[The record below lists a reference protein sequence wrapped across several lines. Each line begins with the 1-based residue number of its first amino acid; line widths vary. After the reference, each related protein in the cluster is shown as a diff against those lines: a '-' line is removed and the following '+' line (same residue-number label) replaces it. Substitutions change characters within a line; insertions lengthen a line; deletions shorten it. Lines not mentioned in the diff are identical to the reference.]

1 MKIKKIAFVNLI
13 LGLVLFLIFHY
24 NPEKEVLKYLSKEYN
39 QKFEI
44 VFMYDYSKEKEISV
58 NYDMWVM
65 PKKYS
70 DLVSEGWYDNY
81 YLGNVSIKDRK
92 IVEDN
97 FIKVAVRDSANN
109 FYLPKLKE
117 LFGEDVFPILVLV
130 GEVKEKDFVKEMERR
145 NKILKKNP
153 KIEGYDF
160 GGTIYV
166 LGKVKNEADR
176 EFYREKI
183 FQFVKYLK
191 ETGTFEKTSIKIE
204 IIDKETFEKNL
215 SEDTKNYKI
224 IPESIEII
232 LGVKNINITVP
243 EDMKTM
249 LEKFPKSRFK
259 GLVEM
264 YGEVNLSSKVII
276 SPKKAMEDIDEKIY
290 INPYEKKEDIFFEGE
305 EEKYPDGTLKEYGD
319 EGSYYI
325 TEIKN
330 GKRNGISKKY
340 DKNGNVIWAWIYKD
354 NLKEGEF
361 KKYSPEGKVIVK
373 GTYKNDLLDGD
384 YEIYDLEG
392 RVTERG
398 THKKGKLEG
407 VAKTYYSNG
416 NVRMIANYKN
426 NLMEGEKRGYHPNGR
441 IKYIVNY
448 KNNLR
453 EGEEREYG
461 PDGETYYI
469 ANYKNDKLHGERK
482 GYTKDGELFKIET
495 WENGKK
501 KSESTILE
509 F

>member
-1 MKIKKIAFVNLI
+1 MKIKKIVFINLI
-13 LGLVLFLIFHY
+13 LALVLFLIFHY
-24 NPEKEVLKYLSKEYN
+24 NPEKEVLKYLKKEYN
-39 QKFEI
+39 QNFRI
-44 VFMYDYSKEKEISV
+44 SFMYDYSKEKEIPV
-58 NYDMWVM
+58 DYDIWVM

-70 DLVSEGWYDNY
+70 DLAREGWYDNY

-97 FIKVAVRDSANN
+97 FINVAVRDSANN

-117 LFGEDVFPILVLV
+117 LFGEDVFPILILV
-130 GEVKEKDFVKEMERR
+130 GEVKEKDFVKEIERR
-145 NKILKKNP
+145 NKIFKENS

-166 LGKVKNEADR
+166 LGKVKTDADR

-183 FQFVKYLK
+183 FEFVKYLK
-191 ETGTFEKTSIKIE
+191 ETGAFEKTSIKIE
-204 IIDKETFEKNL
+204 IVDKETFEKNL
-215 SEDTKNYKI
+215 SEATQNYKI

-232 LGVKNINITVP
+232 VGEKNEYITTP
-243 EDMKTM
+243 KDMKTM
-249 LEKFPKSRFK
+249 LEKFPRAGFK
-259 GLVEM
+259 QLVEK
-264 YGEVNLSSKVII
+264 YSEVGLSKLIV
-276 SPKKAMEDIDEKIY
+276 SPRKAMEDIDGKTY
-290 INPYEKKEDIFFEGE
+290 INPYDRKEDIFFEGE
-305 EEKYPDGTLKEYGD
+305 EEKYPDGILKEYGN

-330 GKRNGISKKY
+330 GKRNGTSKKF
-340 DKNGNVIWAWIYKD
+340 DKNGNIIWSWIYKD

-392 RVTERG
+392 RVAERG
-398 THKKGKLEG
+398 THKKGYLEG
-407 VAKTYYSNG
+407 VVKTYYPNG
-416 NVRMIANYKN
+416 NIRMIANYKN
-426 NLMEGEKRGYHPNGR
+426 DLMEGEKRGYHPNGR

-448 KNNLR
+448 KNNIR

-501 KSESTILE
+501 KDGATILE